1 MCRLLLPHLGL
12 WNLLHQ
18 GPAQRAL
25 MLRNARNLLKLARA
39 STLVP
44 SKLPQGLRPGTLR
57 FLDGLLSQGHRL
69 GTLRY
74 NAHTLARASTL
85 VPVLLAILLPATLSA
100 QFRLSGTV
108 QDAEGTPV
116 AFASVLL
123 GEQGRLAPTDAQGAF
138 RAKGLFTGDLRV
150 RIAAV
155 GFQPKDTV
163 INLAEGPNV
172 VRLTLARSITELA
185 AAEVTA
191 LRAGDRAPFAK
202 STLTGDQIAE
212 RNTGVDLPYLL
223 DLIPSVVA
231 GSDAGTGIGY
241 TNMRIRGSDATR
253 TNITLNGV
261 PFNDAES
268 QGAFLVNLPDLA
280 TSAEDIE
287 VQRGVGTS
295 TNGPGAFGA
304 SMNIRT
310 TAVKRDPWGLIDAG
324 GGSYNTQRYS
334 VSAGTGLINDRFSL
348 DVRLSS
354 ITSDGY
360 IDRATADLK
369 SYFLQ
374 GAWVGKTR
382 SLRFITFRGREIT
395 YQAWDG
401 VPRDTLPVH
410 RTYNGFTYNNQVDHY
425 DQTHYQLLFD
435 QKLGKN
441 AVLNLTLFRVNG
453 AGYYEQWKPDE
464 NMADYGIATAVIN
477 GDTVTT
483 TDIIRRKWLDN
494 ALTGVNA
501 SADIKLGAHKLV
513 LGGSYSDYQGEHFG
527 EVIWARYAGNTDI
540 RRRYY
545 DNDARKTDANAFAK
559 LTYALSPKLDLY
571 GDLQV
576 RNVTYSF
583 LGFNNDLD
591 NLTQEL
597 AWNFFNPKAGLLW
610 RVQEGGKAYASF
622 AVANR
627 EPNRDDL
634 EETTPS
640 SRPTAERL
648 FDYEAGY
655 EYRTGRWNAGIN
667 GYYMNYEDQLVLT
680 GELNDV
686 GAALR
691 TNVPRSYRAGVEIM
705 FAAQL
710 TKRLQWQAN
719 ATFSNNKVID
729 FIEYVDDWDNGGQL
743 AQHYA
748 TSNLAFS
755 PNTIA
760 ASQLG
765 FRVWDKPKKGR
776 AEFTFI
782 TKYVGKQ
789 YLDNSSS
796 SDRMLDAYVVND
808 LRANISL
815 FSLKGTKSVDFNLT
829 VRNLFSELYESN
841 GWSYSYISEGR
852 RQEQVG
858 LFPQAPINVMGG
870 VSVRF

>member
-1 MCRLLLPHLGL
+1 MR
-12 WNLLHQ
+12 
-18 GPAQRAL
+18 
-25 MLRNARNLLKLARA
+25 
-39 STLVP
+39 
-44 SKLPQGLRPGTLR
+44 KLPQGLRFGTLR
-57 FLDGLLSQGHRL
+57 CGLPI
-69 GTLRY
+69 
-74 NAHTLARASTL
+74 LARAASLPKAWSTL
-85 VPVLLAILLPATLSA
+85 VPIIAFFLTTNLSA
-100 QFRLSGTV
+100 QSKLNGTV
-108 QDAEGTPV
+108 QDAKGAPV
-116 AFASVLL
+116 AFASVIL
-123 GEQGRLAPTDAQGAF
+123 GEQGRLAPTDAQGSF
-138 RAKGLFTGDLRV
+138 HAKGLFTGDLRV
-150 RIAAV
+150 RISAV
-155 GFQPKDTV
+155 GFQAKDTV
-163 INLAEGPNV
+163 IDLAQGDNT
-172 VRLTLARSITELA
+172 VRFLLQQSVKELA

-202 STLTGDQIAE
+202 STLTADEIAE
-212 RNTGVDLPYLL
+212 KNTGVDLPYLL
-223 DLIPSVVA
+223 DMLPSVVA

-304 SMNIRT
+304 SVNLRT
-310 TAVKRDPWGLIDAG
+310 TAVKREAWGLVEAG
-324 GGSYNTQRYS
+324 GGSFTTQRYS

-348 DVRLSS
+348 DMRLSS

-382 SLRFITFRGREIT
+382 SLRFITFRGKEIT

-410 RTYNGFTYNNQVDHY
+410 RTYNGFTYDNQVDNY
-425 DQTHYQLLFD
+425 DQSHYQLLFD
-435 QKLGKN
+435 QRVGKG
-441 AVLNLTLFRVNG
+441 AVLNLTLFSVNG
-453 AGYYEQWKPDE
+453 AGYYEQWRPNDKL
-464 NMADYGIATAVIN
+464 ATYGIAPAVIN

-494 ALTGVNA
+494 TLTGANA

-513 LGGSYSDYQGEHFG
+513 LGGSYSDYSGGHYG
-527 EVIWARYAGNTDI
+527 EVIWARYAGNTGI
-540 RRRYY
+540 RQRYY
-545 DNDARKTDANAFAK
+545 DNDAHKTDANGYVK
-559 LTYALSPKLDLY
+559 LTYALNPKIDLY
-571 GDLQV
+571 GDLQL

-591 NLTQEL
+591 NVTQKL

-634 EETTPS
+634 EETTPA

-667 GYYMNYEDQLVLT
+667 GYYMDYTDQLVLT

-691 TNVPRSYRAGVEIM
+691 TNVPKSYRAGVELM

-710 TKRLQWQAN
+710 AKRLQWKAN
-719 ATFSNNKVID
+719 ATFSSNKVID
-729 FIEYVDDWDNGGQL
+729 FTEYVDDWDYGGQV
-743 AQHYA
+743 AIHHG
-748 TSNLAFS
+748 TSDLAFS
-755 PNTIA
+755 PDIIA
-760 ASQLG
+760 ANQLS
-765 FRVWDKPKKGR
+765 FRVWNKPKKGQ
-776 AEFTFI
+776 AELTFI

-796 SDRMLDAYVVND
+796 TNRMLDAYVVND
-808 LRANISL
+808 LRANVSL

-829 VRNLFSELYESN
+829 VRNIFSELYESN
-841 GWSYSYISEGR
+841 GWSYSYISGGR

-858 LFPQAPINVMGG
+858 LFPQAPINVLGG